1 MDEKIILKLNNIALE
16 LTNDSYKESFSSVD
30 NVNTSEAGTTLRD
43 VTRTGIP
50 SLSVA
55 YKCDGMEKAKL
66 DAFNKASSLTATRYD
81 ETEQDDIEWEC
92 FMSGYSA
99 DLIIETSNTRMYA
112 VSFKLEDLETGE

>member
-1 MDEKIILKLNNIALE
+1 MTEKIVLKLNNIALE
-16 LTNDSYKESFSSVD
+16 LTNDSYNESFSSVD

-55 YKCDGMEKAKL
+55 YECDGMEKAKL
-66 DAFNKASSLTATRYD
+66 DAFSKASSLTATRYD
-81 ETEQDDIEWEC
+81 ETSQDNIEWDC
-92 FMSGYSA
+92 FMSNYSA
-99 DLIIETSNTRMYA
+99 NLIVETDDTRFYS